1 MMTKLMKWQWAKG
14 SLRQLQDE
22 VKDPS
27 RTAESRKVKPVM
39 ATVIE
44 SKLADSDK
52 TIDALSQQGIA
63 VWSGGWETV
72 GTTVTLGTYELLRNP
87 EMVERLKSEFQAA
100 WPNLSL
106 PPSMEALDAC
116 LYLTALIKES
126 LRFTP
131 PPGRLSRYNPR
142 EVEHYKEYE
151 FPPGTIISTSLS
163 MVCKDPN
170 IWGSDAEVFRP
181 ERWIGK
187 ENENGRLDQW
197 VVSFSEGTRVCP
209 GLEIAWVE
217 MRLLFA
223 HIFRKFDIS
232 IDAAANITE
241 DDILTYRD
249 GFTGI
254 SKNWCQK
261 LPVWAKPVSG

>member
-1 MMTKLMKWQWAKG
+1 MVT
-14 SLRQLQDE
+14 
-22 VKDPS
+22 
-27 RTAESRKVKPVM
+27 VM
-39 ATVIE
+39 E
-44 SKLADSDK
+44 SKLADRDK
-52 TIDALSQQGIA
+52 TIDALSQQGVA

-72 GTTVTLGTYELLRNP
+72 GTTVTLGTYEVLRDPKMAN
-87 EMVERLKSEFQAA
+87 RLKAELMAA
-100 WPNLSL
+100 WPDLNV

-116 LYLTALIKES
+116 PYLTALIKES

-142 EVEHYKEYE
+142 EVEHYNDYK

-163 MVCKDPN
+163 MVCKDAS

-187 ENENGRLDQW
+187 ENEDGKLDQW
-197 VVSFSEGTRVCP
+197 VVSFSRGTRICA
-209 GLEIAWVE
+209 GFEIAWVE

-223 HIFRKFDIS
+223 HIFRKFNMS
-232 IDAAANITE
+232 IDAAAKITD

-254 SKNWCQK
+254 SKNWCQR
-261 LPVWAKPVSG
+261 LPVWATPVSD

>member
-1 MMTKLMKWQWAKG
+1 
-14 SLRQLQDE
+14 
-22 VKDPS
+22 
-27 RTAESRKVKPVM
+27 M
-39 ATVIE
+39 ATVME
-44 SKLADSDK
+44 SKLADQDK

-72 GTTVTLGTYELLRNP
+72 GTTVTLGTYELLKSPHMAN
-87 EMVERLKSEFQAA
+87 RLKTELKLA
-100 WPNLSL
+100 WSALNL

-116 LYLTALIKES
+116 PYLTAVIKES

-131 PPGRLSRYNPR
+131 PPGRLSRYNPH
-142 EVEHYKEYE
+142 EAESYKGYE

-163 MVCKDPN
+163 MVCKDPS

-187 ENENGRLDQW
+187 DNDNGRLDQW
-197 VVSFSEGTRVCP
+197 VVSFSRGTRICP
-209 GLEIAWVE
+209 GFEIAWVE

-223 HIFRKFDIS
+223 HIFRKFDMR
-232 IDAAANITE
+232 IDAKANISD

-254 SKNWCQK
+254 SKNWCQR
-261 LPVWAKPVSG
+261 LPVWAKPVND

>member
-1 MMTKLMKWQWAKG
+1 M
-14 SLRQLQDE
+14 
-22 VKDPS
+22 
-27 RTAESRKVKPVM
+27 KVKPVM
-39 ATVIE
+39 ATFME
-44 SKLADSDK
+44 AKLPDSDK
-52 TIDALSQQGIA
+52 TIASLSQQGVA

-87 EMVERLKSEFQAA
+87 RMADRLKSELKSA
-100 WPNLSL
+100 WPDIRQ

-116 LYLTALIKES
+116 PYLTALIKES

-142 EVEHYKEYE
+142 EVEHYKEYT
-151 FPPGTIISTSLS
+151 FPPGTIISTSLM
-163 MVCKDPN
+163 MVSKDPS

-187 ENENGRLDQW
+187 ENKDGRLDQW
-197 VVSFSEGTRVCP
+197 LVSFSKGTRVCP

-223 HIFRKFDIS
+223 HIFRKFELS
-232 IDAAANITE
+232 IDEKAKITD
-241 DDILTYRD
+241 DDILTYHD

-254 SKNWCQK
+254 SNNWCQR
-261 LPVWAKPVSG
+261 LPVWAKPVSS